1 MKKLGKM
8 LSGAAIALALG
19 YGATQAFASPA
30 EQQGD
35 YCRTSQERAECAIN
49 CQAQGLVGYCY
60 QDVGCV
66 CEIM

>member
-1 MKKLGKM
+1 MKKLGSM

-30 EQQGD
+30 EQGD
-35 YCRTSQERAECAIN
+35 CRTAQERAECAID
-49 CQAQGLVGYCY
+49 CQSQGLVGYCY

-66 CEIM
+66 CEIAE

>member
-30 EQQGD
+30 AQGE
-35 YCRTSQERAECAIN
+35 YCRTAQERAECAID
-49 CQAQGLVGYCY
+49 CDAQGLVGYCY

-66 CEIM
+66 CEIA